1 MSPTALLLPKVKPSD
16 RHWYA
21 YDVEFDGV
29 VIVSIDWAWL
39 QGFCKAPRGVE
50 KDSRSLVLSTDGG
63 AQTMQ
68 NSNNN
73 RTVFLSYNNHLSQKL
88 RVFT

>member
-39 QGFCKAPRGVE
+39 QGFCKAPP
-50 KDSRSLVLSTDGG
+50 GG
-63 AQTMQ
+63 
-68 NSNNN
+68 
-73 RTVFLSYNNHLSQKL
+73 RKRFLIARPFDRWGEL
-88 RVFT
+88 RHAKQQQ

>member
-1 MSPTALLLPKVKPSD
+1 MSPTAVLLPKVKPSD

-63 AQTMQ
+63 AQICKTATIIGQ
-68 NSNNN
+68 YSCPITTIYRRN
-73 RTVFLSYNNHLSQKL
+73 
-88 RVFT
+88 